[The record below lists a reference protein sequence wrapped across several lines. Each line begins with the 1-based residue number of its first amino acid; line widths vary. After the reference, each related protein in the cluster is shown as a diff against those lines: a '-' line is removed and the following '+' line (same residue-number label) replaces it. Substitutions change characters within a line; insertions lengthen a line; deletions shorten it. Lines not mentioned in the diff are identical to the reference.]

1 MASRLLYLSLAR
13 SFFLELRLLSSRSF
27 PPIGGVDG
35 VRARKA
41 AGRNRAG
48 DVFERVVCFHQ
59 MRGERVHQPR
69 PHRRVGNG
77 RRDPYEVVT
86 DMLGAAEHLG
96 DQKGAPEA

>member
-1 MASRLLYLSLAR
+1 MNNLADIK
-13 SFFLELRLLSSRSF
+13 SAGVLHFALELRLLSSRSF

-59 MRGERVHQPR
+59 MRASEYIS
-69 PHRRVGNG
+69 
-77 RRDPYEVVT
+77 RDRT
-86 DMLGAAEHLG
+86 AAFG
-96 DQKGAPEA
+96 VANTTN